1 MRAWRCIR
9 LDSGA
14 QALEWLSEHTP
25 DLLTLDLMMPGMDGF
40 EVLDRVRAIERLR
53 ELPVLIITAKDISLD
68 DLRRLNGQIAAIIN
82 KGPRQREVLLREVRE
97 MLQRQR
103 AALAPPADEAM

>member
-1 MRAWRCIR
+1 
-9 LDSGA
+9 
-14 QALEWLSEHTP
+14 
-25 DLLTLDLMMPGMDGF
+25 
-40 EVLDRVRAIERLR
+40 VRAVERLR

-82 KGPRQREVLLREVRE
+82 KGPRQREELLREVRDL
-97 MLQRQR
+97 LQRRR